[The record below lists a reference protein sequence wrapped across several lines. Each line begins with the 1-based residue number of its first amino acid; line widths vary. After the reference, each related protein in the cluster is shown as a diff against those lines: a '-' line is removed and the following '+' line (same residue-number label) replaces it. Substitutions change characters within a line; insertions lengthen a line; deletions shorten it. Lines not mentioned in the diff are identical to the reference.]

1 MRNWPGC
8 ARPSTSGS
16 QYMPRD
22 INVIALIKGEEK
34 YIFLYDDAH
43 RRELLHIF
51 SKFAANP
58 QLSFSWYD
66 AAVLSQKVRQEAQ
79 RRQLEERLRV
89 NQPAEDWQ

>member
-1 MRNWPGC
+1 M
-8 ARPSTSGS
+8 A
-16 QYMPRD
+16 RD

-43 RRELLHIF
+43 RRELLQLF
-51 SKFAANP
+51 SKYASHP
-58 QLSFSWYD
+58 ELSFTWYD

-89 NQPAEDWQ
+89 NQSAQEG